1 MQSLQILRTEI
12 KFRFIEYLKT
22 SKSPYYEP
30 ALTVCPHCGQHADII
45 SDFMW
50 NCPHCGSKGDV
61 VDYAQICHGFR
72 TEAEAIKHV
81 CRVLGIKIC
90 FLDTISA
97 DELMDMQFPD
107 NPELIEKLFGKGLY
121 LLAGASKIGKS
132 WLVLWLAH
140 CVSMGQ
146 PVWDLKTRK
155 SDVLYLSLE
164 DTNQRLQRRLVEV
177 SGGETGNLTIAT
189 DAELLGNGLEEQ
201 LTNFLQDHPDVKFI
215 IIDTLQKIRQL
226 KADSYS
232 YAGDYATLTALK
244 QIADRFDLTILVVHH
259 TRKQDADDTV
269 DKISGTTGLI
279 GCADGSLILEKE
291 ERLGT
296 QGSLTVT
303 SREHPDMKLLLDF
316 DREKKKW
323 KFLGY
328 ADAPEEEP
336 ADPALEALSV
346 FLRGQQQWKGTAT
359 QLLDALLKVDPNLSA
374 KPNTLTRNLN
384 ARSKELRERYRL
396 RLSGRREGNVKY
408 LIFEHLSDTSDMCG
422 ISDGVSETGNIAQI
436 EQNFAERF
444 GEVPQ

>member
-1 MQSLQILRTEI
+1 MQSLDILRMEV
-12 KFRFIEYLKT
+12 KFRFIEYLKA
-22 SKSPYYEP
+22 SKAPYYEP
-30 ALTVCPHCGQHADII
+30 ALTVCPHCSQHADIV

-50 NCPHCGSKGDV
+50 RCPRCGRQGDV
-61 VDYAQICHGFR
+61 VDYAKICHGFR
-72 TEAEAIKHV
+72 TESEAIKHV

-90 FLDTISA
+90 FLDTMSA

-107 NPELIEKLFGKGLY
+107 NQELIEKLLGKGLY
-121 LLAGASKIGKS
+121 LLVGASKIGKS

-140 CVSMGQ
+140 CVSLGE

-201 LTNFLQDHPDVKFI
+201 LTNFLQEHPDVKFI

-244 QIADRFDLTILVVHH
+244 QIADRYDLTILVVHH

-269 DKISGTTGLI
+269 NKISGTTGLI

-296 QGSLTVT
+296 RGSLTVT

-316 DREKKKW
+316 DREEKKW
-323 KFLGY
+323 KFLSY
-328 ADAPEEEP
+328 ADAPDVEP
-336 ADPALEALSV
+336 EDPILEAVSG
-346 FLRGQQQWKGTAT
+346 FLHEKGKWKGTAT
-359 QLLDALLKVDPNLSA
+359 QLLDALLKADPTLCA
-374 KPNTLTRNLN
+374 KPNSLVRKLN
-384 ARSKELRERYRL
+384 AKSKELSDRYGIRYYGQ
-396 RLSGRREGNVKY
+396 RVENVKY
-408 LIFEHLSDTSDMCG
+408 LILERVSDTSDMCG
-422 ISDGVSETGNIAQI
+422 FSNGVSETGNI
-436 EQNFAERF
+436 EQTEHNFAETF
-444 GEVPQ
+444 GEVIS